1 MAATQKTEPSPVDIE
16 KGDVE
21 NGSNPLKV
29 SEEREEGHNAKEV
42 SSFLSTRF
50 NS

>member
-1 MAATQKTEPSPVDIE
+1 MAATQKTEPSSVDIE

-21 NGSNPLKV
+21 NASNPLKV
-29 SEEREEGHNAKEV
+29 SEEREGHNVNEV
-42 SSFLSTRF
+42 SIFFSTRF